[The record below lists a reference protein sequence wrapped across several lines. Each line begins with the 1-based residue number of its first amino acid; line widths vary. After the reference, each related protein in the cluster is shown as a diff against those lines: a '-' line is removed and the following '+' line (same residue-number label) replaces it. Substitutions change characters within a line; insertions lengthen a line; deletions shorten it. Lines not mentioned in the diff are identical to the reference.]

1 MTVTDKNEQPMGHQA
16 HPDLQGQQSAQ
27 QTPAATVR
35 PVPDPRIK
43 SPVLAMLLSL
53 MPGLGQVY
61 IGYYRRGFIHILVVA
76 SVISF
81 LAAVGEEHALT
92 PLGGLFLAFFWLYN
106 IVDAGRRASLYNS
119 ALHGEETIAPPA
131 DFTMPGSGGALVGG
145 ICLIGLGVILLT
157 NTLFGI
163 PLDWVENWWPVA
175 LFIPGVWLISHSF
188 KERKSRQ
195 PKA

>member
-1 MTVTDKNEQPMGHQA
+1 MTVTDKKAEPMAYEAPETRPSQQAVQQP
-16 HPDLQGQQSAQ
+16 
-27 QTPAATVR
+27 PAVTVR

-61 IGYYRRGFIHILVVA
+61 IGYYKRGFVHILVVA

-81 LAAVGEEHALT
+81 LASVGEEHALT

-188 KERKSRQ
+188 KERASSQ